1 MRAPK
6 LLEKMT
12 HKIPSNHPRASSL
25 IIREKLVDGFNKG
38 IVVPQGLIAHGRG
51 EAFDYLLG
59 EKTTKYAYDAEK
71 VAVCILLLSDKSAI
85 SINGNTAA
93 LCAKD
98 LVKLSYVTKSRI
110 EVNIFHRSVA
120 RSNAIARILRKE
132 GSHEV
137 LGVDTKAKS
146 IIYGISSNRK
156 FVDKEGIMDS
166 DTVLVTLEDGDRTES
181 LVRMGKKVISVDL
194 NPLSRT
200 AIASNVAIIDNIVRA
215 IPNMIRLSE
224 QLVKKQKTYLQS
236 LIKNFD
242 NKENIRNSLLVIKK
256 GI

>member
-1 MRAPK
+1 
-6 LLEKMT
+6 
-12 HKIPSNHPRASSL
+12 
-25 IIREKLVDGFNKG
+25 
-38 IVVPQGLIAHGRG
+38 
-51 EAFDYLLG
+51 
-59 EKTTKYAYDAEK
+59 
-71 VAVCILLLSDKSAI
+71 
-85 SINGNTAA
+85 
-93 LCAKD
+93 
-98 LVKLSYVTKSRI
+98 
-110 EVNIFHRSVA
+110 VA

-132 GSHEV
+132 GSFEV

-166 DTVLVTLEDGDRTES
+166 DTVLVALEDGDRTES

-200 AIASNVAIIDNIVRA
+200 AIASNVTIIDNIVRA
-215 IPNMIRLSE
+215 LPNMMRLSE

-242 NKENIRNSLLVIKK
+242 NKENIRNSLLVIKN